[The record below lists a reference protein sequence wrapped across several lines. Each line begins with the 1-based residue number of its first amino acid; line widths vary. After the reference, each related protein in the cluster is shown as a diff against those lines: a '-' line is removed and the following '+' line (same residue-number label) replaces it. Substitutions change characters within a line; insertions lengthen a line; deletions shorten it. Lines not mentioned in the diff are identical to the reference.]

1 MSSVTRAP
9 LKLTSKL
16 LATTGPDKAIADVL
30 WESDEYVPDPEA
42 RRLEAERL
50 CKARLLAYLQDEN
63 ANLKR
68 HCTILIEALHAQE
81 ADKRHRRV
89 VQQRRKL
96 KKVAWHNNHPHC

>member
-1 MSSVTRAP
+1 MSSIPRTP

-16 LATTGPDKAIADVL
+16 LAITGPDEVIADAS
-30 WESDEYVPDPEA
+30 WGSDEEVPDPEA

-50 CKARLLAYLQDEN
+50 RKARLLAYLREEN

-68 HCTILIEALHAQE
+68 HCAVLEEALDAQE

-89 VQQRRKL
+89 VRQRRKL
-96 KKVAWHNNHPHC
+96 KKVA